1 MVHPLQPPPSHMR
14 IARIVIAASAV
25 AAVAASAPAQ
35 AGGRASKTPAQQ
47 QQQQHKGTTYLSPV
61 TKNRRITGFKR
72 SATPPRGFFRK
83 TRDALVVTFGK
94 KATSAA
100 LPETTLW
107 IPGHTLGWRSLRP
120 AMKHFLGNPA
130 NGQVAAVYVAK
141 EGRFRANKPTGRVL
155 SDADVRASK
164 LVTVQFS
171 NPRAGQARKS
181 GEIASAVRAL
191 RKAKGGGERMPL
203 RVVTHSAGDTHFRA
217 ALMDHIDPAK
227 DGIRITRVVAV
238 GPVFAGTWTGN
249 VGNTRLGGL
258 LGMREAAG
266 ELAEG
271 SPFLARLEAARDEI
285 DSKIEGDRVDIAF
298 QGSPTPKLKRGPHV
312 GPGDGFVQSADVR
325 RPGARTLV
333 LRGLDPTPGNHLGQI
348 MYSGTVK
355 AAEEVL
361 TAP

>member
-1 MVHPLQPPPSHMR
+1 MR
-14 IARIVIAASAV
+14 IARIVIAASVV
-25 AAVAASAPAQ
+25 AAVAAPALAQ
-35 AGGRASKTPAQQ
+35 AGGRAKPPSQ

-61 TKNRRITGFKR
+61 TKNRRITGFKKT
-72 SATPPRGFFRK
+72 ATAQRGFFRK
-83 TRDALVVTFGK
+83 TRDAYVTTFGK

-141 EGRFRANKPTGRVL
+141 EGRFRANKPSGRVL
-155 SDADVRASK
+155 TDAEVRASK
-164 LVTVQFS
+164 VVTVQFS

-191 RKAKGGGERMPL
+191 RMAKGGSERMPL

-217 ALMDHIDPAK
+217 ALMDHIDPVK
-227 DGIRITRVVAV
+227 DGIRITRVVSV

-249 VGNTRLGGL
+249 VGNSRIGSL
-258 LGMREAAG
+258 LGMREAAA

-271 SPFLARLEAARDEI
+271 SPFLSRLEAAREAI
-285 DSKIEGDRVDIAF
+285 DDKIEGDRVDIAF
-298 QGSPTPKLKRGPHV
+298 QGSPTPKLKNGPHV

-348 MYSGTVK
+348 MYSGTLK

>member
-1 MVHPLQPPPSHMR
+1 MR
-14 IARIVIAASAV
+14 IARIVLAASAV
-25 AAVAASAPAQ
+25 AALAAPLPAH
-35 AGGRASKTPAQQ
+35 AGGRTGKAPAQQ
-47 QQQQHKGTTYLSPV
+47 QHNGTTYLSPQ
-61 TKNRRITGFKR
+61 TKNRRIVGLKR
-72 SATPPRGFFRK
+72 SATAPRGFFRK
-83 TRDALVVTFGK
+83 TRDALVTTFGK
-94 KATSAA
+94 KGASAA
-100 LPETTLW
+100 LPDTTLW

-141 EGRFRANKPTGRVL
+141 EGRFRANKPSGRVL
-155 SDADVRASK
+155 TDAEVRATK

-171 NPRAGQARKS
+171 NPRAGQAKKS
-181 GEIASAVRAL
+181 GEIAAAVHAL
-191 RKAKGGGERMPL
+191 RRAKGGTERMPL

-217 ALMDHIDPAK
+217 ALMDHIDPAR
-227 DGIRITRVVAV
+227 DGIKITGVVSV

-249 VGNTRLGGL
+249 VGNSRLGGL
-258 LGMREAAG
+258 LGMREAAA

-271 SPFLARLEAARDEI
+271 SPFLARLDAAREAI
-285 DSKIEGDRVDIAF
+285 DAKIEGGRTDIAF

-312 GPGDGFVQSADVR
+312 GPGDGFVQSDDVK

-348 MYSGTVK
+348 MYSGSIK
-355 AAEEVL
+355 AVEEAL

>member
-1 MVHPLQPPPSHMR
+1 MR
-14 IARIVIAASAV
+14 IARIVLAASAV
-25 AAVAASAPAQ
+25 AFVSASGPAH
-35 AGGRASKTPAQQ
+35 AGGRTGKLPAQQ
-47 QQQQHKGTTYLSPV
+47 QHNGTTYLSPQ
-61 TKNRRITGFKR
+61 TKNRRIVGFKR
-72 SATPPRGFFRK
+72 SATAPRGFFRK

-94 KATSAA
+94 KGASAA
-100 LPETTLW
+100 LPDTTLW

-141 EGRFRANKPTGRVL
+141 EGRFRANKPSGRVL
-155 SDADVRASK
+155 SDAEVRATK

-171 NPRAGQARKS
+171 NPRAGQAKKS
-181 GEIASAVRAL
+181 GESAAAVHAL
-191 RKAKGGGERMPL
+191 RRAKGGTERMPL

-217 ALMDHIDPAK
+217 ALMDHIDPAR
-227 DGIRITRVVAV
+227 DGIKITGVVSV

-249 VGNTRLGGL
+249 VGNSRLGGL
-258 LGMREAAG
+258 LGMRQAAA

-271 SPFLARLEAARDEI
+271 SPFQARLDAAREAI
-285 DSKIEGDRVDIAF
+285 DAKIEGGRTDIAF

-312 GPGDGFVQSADVR
+312 GPGDGFVQSDDVK

-348 MYSGTVK
+348 MYSGSIK
-355 AAEEVL
+355 AVEEAL

>member
-1 MVHPLQPPPSHMR
+1 MR
-14 IARIVIAASAV
+14 IARIVLAASAL
-25 AAVAASAPAQ
+25 AAASAAPRAE
-35 AGGRASKTPAQQ
+35 AGGRRTAPAAEHQ
-47 QQQQHKGTTYLSPV
+47 GATYLSPV
-61 TKNRRITGFKR
+61 SKNRRIVGFKR
-72 SATPPRGFFRK
+72 SAARPKNVLRR
-83 TRDALVVTFGK
+83 TRDALVTTFGK

-155 SDADVRASK
+155 SDAEVRASK

-171 NPRAGQARKS
+171 NPRAGQAVKS
-181 GEIASAVRAL
+181 TEIAAAVHAL
-191 RKAKGGGERMPL
+191 RTAKGGSGRMPL

-217 ALMDHIDPAK
+217 ALMDHIDPVR
-227 DGIRITRVVAV
+227 DGIKITGVVAV

-249 VGNTRLGGL
+249 LGNSKLGSL
-258 LGMREAAG
+258 LGMRQAAS

-271 SPFLARLEAARDEI
+271 SPFLARLERSRQAI
-285 DSKIEGDRVDIAF
+285 DAKIEGDRIDIAYE
-298 QGSPTPKLKRGPHV
+298 GAPTLRLRGRPHV
-312 GPGDGFVQSADVR
+312 APGDGFVQSRGTR
-325 RPGARTLV
+325 RAGTRTLV
-333 LRGLDPTPGNHLGQI
+333 LRGIDPTVGNHLGQI
-348 MYSGTVK
+348 MYPGTVK
-355 AAEEVL
+355 AVEEAL

>member
-1 MVHPLQPPPSHMR
+1 MR

-25 AAVAASAPAQ
+25 AAVAAPALAQ
-35 AGGRASKTPAQQ
+35 AGGRAKPPA

-61 TKNRRITGFKR
+61 SKNRRITGFKR
-72 SATPPRGFFRK
+72 TATPQRGFFRK
-83 TRDALVVTFGK
+83 TRDAYVTTFGK
-94 KATSAA
+94 KAPAAA

-120 AMKHFLGNPA
+120 AMKHFLGNA
-130 NGQVAAVYVAK
+130 DNGVVAAVYVAK
-141 EGRFRANKPTGRVL
+141 TGTFHANKPRGRKL
-155 SDADVRASK
+155 EDHEVRACK
-164 LVTVQFS
+164 VVTVQFS
-171 NPRAGQARKS
+171 NPRAGATRKS
-181 GEIASAVRAL
+181 AEIAAAVHTLRAV
-191 RKAKGGGERMPL
+191 KGGTERMPL

-217 ALMDHIDPAK
+217 ALLDHIDPQR
-227 DGIRITRVVAV
+227 DGIKITKTVAV

-258 LGMREAAG
+258 LGMREAAA

-271 SPFLARLEAARDEI
+271 SPLLARLEAAREEI
-285 DSKIEGDRVDIAF
+285 DAKIEGDRVDIAF
-298 QGSPTPKLKRGPHV
+298 QGSPTPKLKNGPHV

-325 RPGARTLV
+325 RPGASTLV

-348 MYSGTVK
+348 MYSGTLK